1 MLEILQRRM
10 ENDMVDYEELAMTK
24 DAIEYL
30 ALSQNI
36 NASSS
41 QIIYRKYN
49 FGSALNSRLQTA
61 VSFTRVE
68 KAANG
73 TFWLQ
78 LPKNVCKG

>member
-49 FGSALNSRLQTA
+49 FGSA
-61 VSFTRVE
+61 
-68 KAANG
+68 
-73 TFWLQ
+73 
-78 LPKNVCKG
+78 